1 MDEGPGG
8 GNGGAILDRVVALI
22 RQELTATCGEDGF
35 HQWSD
40 NAFLRIEGG
49 AVLLIVATPVED
61 DAVVNVRCY
70 LVRNVERPDP
80 ELGNLL
86 AHLNAEQLFGA
97 FSIDEDGDVCFDYSI
112 LGSSLTPAVLHLAIQ
127 AVAEASA
134 TQAPRIIARWGGISS
149 LDMLRREI
157 EELPVDDD
165 EESPN

>member
-1 MDEGPGG
+1 MDERTE
-8 GNGGAILDRVVALI
+8 GNGGPVLERVVDLI
-22 RQELTATCGEDGF
+22 RRELIAACGEDGF

-40 NAFLRIEGG
+40 NAFLRVEGG

-80 ELGNLL
+80 ELGDHL
-86 AHLNAEQLFGA
+86 ARLNAEQLFGA
-97 FSIDEDGDVCFDYSI
+97 FSIDEDGDVCYDYSV

-127 AVAEASA
+127 AVAEASVA
-134 TQAPRIIARWGGISS
+134 HAPEIIARWGGLSS

-157 EELPVDDD
+157 DELPVEAE